1 MSTIGKILFIVAII
15 VLLIVIGII
24 VIKYVKKSN
33 DYFKE
38 NGQTGT
44 AVIVGYGSESTSRD
58 VDFLVNVIGSGYKKD
73 YNLKGVYNV
82 KKLDGSLDERYP
94 HFSIGDEVKVI
105 YAKKKT
111 LGIELLDV
119 RLDRSQYDYP
129 KSRRNN

>member
-24 VIKYVKKSN
+24 VIKYIKKSN

-111 LGIELLDV
+111 LGIEMLDV

-129 KSRRNN
+129 KKQEE

>member
-1 MSTIGKILFIVAII
+1 MNKIDEILLILGFI
-15 VLLIVIGII
+15 VLLFVIGII
-24 VIKYVKKSN
+24 VFVCVKKSN
-33 DYFKE
+33 NYFKD
-38 NGQTGT
+38 NKQTGT
-44 AVIVGYGSESTSRD
+44 AIIVGYGSQSTNRD
-58 VDFLVNVIGSGYKKD
+58 VDFLVNVINSGYEKD

-82 KKLDGSLDERYP
+82 KKIDGSLDERYP

-129 KSRRNN
+129 KKQEE

>member
-1 MSTIGKILFIVAII
+1 MSTIGKILFVAII

-24 VIKYVKKSN
+24 VIKYIKKSN
-33 DYFKE
+33 DFFKE

-44 AVIVGYGSESTSRD
+44 AVIVGYDSESTSA
-58 VDFLVNVIGSGYKKD
+58 NVRFSIKVLNSD
-73 YNLKGVYNV
+73 DEHSYNLKGVYNV
-82 KKLDGSLDERYP
+82 KKIDGSLDERYP

-111 LGIELLDV
+111 LGIDLLDV